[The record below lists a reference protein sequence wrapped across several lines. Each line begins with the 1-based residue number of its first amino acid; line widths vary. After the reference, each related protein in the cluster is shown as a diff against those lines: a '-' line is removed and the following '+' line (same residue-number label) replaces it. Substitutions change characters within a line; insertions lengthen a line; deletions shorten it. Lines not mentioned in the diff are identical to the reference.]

1 VHFFYHLQEGR
12 RTGSTEASLRYA
24 LLTAGRPILFA
35 TLINA
40 SGFLALALSDLPP
53 MRQFGIVS
61 ASAFVLAL
69 IADFTA
75 LPAALWILSRR
86 AAAAAG

>member
-1 VHFFYHLQEGR
+1 MV
-12 RTGSTEASLRYA
+12 
-24 LLTAGRPILFA
+24 A
-35 TLINA
+35 TLINV

-53 MRQFGIVS
+53 MRQFGIAA

-69 IADFTA
+69 LADFTA

-86 AAAAAG
+86 KGA